1 MSRPFAFKEVGALF
15 RYTASVRIGV
25 RVVAVL
31 LMLGALTGIWS
42 LRGRSMAHY
51 LGTQTYED
59 IYYLP
64 PPQWLQV
71 MSLGHRCALAD
82 LIWLRALIYF
92 GDEFENRGAVKHVF
106 NYGESMLALDPDF
119 RRVYQWVGVAGV
131 YTPTGSPP
139 EFIERAIDVLRRGVE
154 RFPDDGE
161 LAWDAG
167 ATITYELLPKLAKD
181 DPSRERLSA
190 EGNEYM
196 MAAARLGA
204 GPEWLVI
211 TNASSL
217 RKLGERDRELR
228 HLEEMYAIIRDPT
241 VRAQIEK
248 RLSQL
253 RDQAYAEAFRNANE
267 EFEQRRREE
276 FPYLPSTL
284 YFFVADPIETT
295 AGLEDA
301 S

>member
-1 MSRPFAFKEVGALF
+1 MD
-15 RYTASVRIGV
+15 
-25 RVVAVL
+25 
-31 LMLGALTGIWS
+31 
-42 LRGRSMAHY
+42 HY
-51 LGTQTYED
+51 LRTQTYED

-71 MSLGHRCALAD
+71 MSLGHGRALAD

-119 RRVYQWVGVAGV
+119 RRVYSWVGVAGV

-139 EFIERAIDVLRRGVE
+139 EFIERSVDVLRRGVE

-167 ATITYELLPKLAKD
+167 ATITYELLPNLSKD
-181 DPSRERLSA
+181 DPDRARLQA
-190 EGNEYM
+190 DGNYYM

-204 GPEWLVI
+204 GPAWLVL
-211 TNASSL
+211 TNAKSL
-217 RKLGERDRELR
+217 RKLGQKDRELR
-228 HLEEMYAIIRDPT
+228 HLEEMYSVVRDPE
-241 VRAQIEK
+241 VKAQIRI
-248 RLSQL
+248 RLSHL
-253 RDQAYAEAFRNANE
+253 RDQAYAEAFRSANE
-267 EFEQRRREE
+267 EFEQRRLEE
-276 FPYLPSTL
+276 FPYMPSAL

-295 AGLEDA
+295 VGLEDA
-301 S
+301 G

>member
-1 MSRPFAFKEVGALF
+1 
-15 RYTASVRIGV
+15 
-25 RVVAVL
+25 
-31 LMLGALTGIWS
+31 MLGVTAGVWS
-42 LRGRSMAHY
+42 LRGEAMGHY

-71 MSLGHRCALAD
+71 MSLGHRRALAD

-119 RRVYQWVGVAGV
+119 RRVYRWVGVAGV

-139 EFIERAIDVLRRGVE
+139 EFIERSIDVLRRGVE
-154 RFPDDGE
+154 RFPNDGE
-161 LAWDAG
+161 LAWDTG
-167 ATITYELLPKLAKD
+167 ATITYELLPNLPKD
-181 DPSRERLSA
+181 DPDRERLVA
-190 EGNEYM
+190 DGNYYM

-204 GPEWLVI
+204 GPPWLVL
-211 TNASSL
+211 TNARSL
-217 RKLGERDRELR
+217 RKLGQRDRELR
-228 HLEEMYAIIRDPT
+228 HLEEMYAVIRNPE
-241 VRAQIEK
+241 VKAQIER
-248 RLSQL
+248 RLSRL
-253 RDQAYAEAFRNANE
+253 RDEAYVEAFRSANE
-267 EFEQRRREE
+267 EFEQRRLEE
-276 FPYLPSTL
+276 FPYMPSAL

-295 AGLEDA
+295 VGLQDA

>member
-1 MSRPFAFKEVGALF
+1 MG
-15 RYTASVRIGV
+15 GWV
-25 RVVAVL
+25 RVVGVVV
-31 LMLGALTGIWS
+31 MLGVAAGVGS
-42 LRGRSMAHY
+42 LRGEAMGHY

-71 MSLGHRCALAD
+71 MSLGHRRALAD

-119 RRVYQWVGVAGV
+119 RRVYRWVGVAGV

-139 EFIERAIDVLRRGVE
+139 EFIERSIDVLRRGVE
-154 RFPDDGE
+154 RFPNDGE
-161 LAWDAG
+161 LAWDTG
-167 ATITYELLPKLAKD
+167 ATITYELLPNLPKD
-181 DPSRERLSA
+181 DPDRERLVVD
-190 EGNEYM
+190 GNYYM

-204 GPEWLVI
+204 GPPWLVL
-211 TNASSL
+211 TNARSL
-217 RKLGERDRELR
+217 RKLGQRDRELR
-228 HLEEMYAIIRDPT
+228 HLEEMYAVIRNPE
-241 VRAQIEK
+241 VKAQIER
-248 RLSQL
+248 RLSRL
-253 RDQAYAEAFRNANE
+253 RDEAYVEAFRSANA
-267 EFEQRRREE
+267 EFEQRRLEE
-276 FPYLPSTL
+276 FPYMPSAL

-295 AGLEDA
+295 VGLQDA